1 MDQRDLL
8 ASVPEYLSIG
18 SMLKATPMMDG
29 GRRFVFIEAS
39 NEATDQQNEVV
50 LQKALSSSSDY
61 YLRYGN
67 LDIDHITQIG
77 AKAGIPDYTLFEIG
91 RPVEARF
98 ADGRTFVKGEIFAGT
113 GPAAER
119 ANQFWSSVTEVD
131 PPARWYPSVGG
142 AVLEKAVEIDPTTKL
157 RKAFVKRVRWTNI
170 GFSKTPVNQTVPTVA
185 TVPFGALAK
194 CWGVGGLDLS
204 KALEAGYATDAV
216 GKTGGAA
223 LGMQSLDAGGPAN
236 YFDFRNKLA
245 DAMRHGAAGDNPGIK
260 ELVEYSANTFG
271 LSRSDAAEWV
281 ERFVRDLKTG
291 LKKRSK
297 P

>member
-1 MDQRDLL
+1 MDQPDLL
-8 ASVPEYLSIG
+8 ASVPDYLSIG
-18 SMLKATPMMDG
+18 SMFKATPMMDG
-29 GRRFVFIEAS
+29 GRRLVFIEAS
-39 NEATDQQNEVV
+39 NEANDQQNEVV
-50 LQKALSSSSDY
+50 LEKALSSSSDY

-77 AKAGIPDYTLFEIG
+77 AKVGIPDYNLYEIG

-98 ADGRTFVKGEIFAGT
+98 SDGRTFVKGEIFSGA

-119 ANQFWSSVTEVD
+119 ANQFWSSLTELN

-142 AVLEKAVEIDPTTKL
+142 AVLERAVEIDPGTKL
-157 RKAFVKRVRWTNI
+157 PKTIIKRVRWTNI
-170 GFSKTPVNQTVPTVA
+170 GFSKTPVNQAVPTVA

-194 CWGVGGLDLS
+194 CWGVAGLDLS
-204 KALEAGYATDAV
+204 KALEASYATDAV

-223 LGMQSLDAGGPAN
+223 IGTQSIDTGPAN
-236 YFDFRNKLA
+236 YFDFRNQLA
-245 DAMRHGAAGDNPGIK
+245 GAMRSGAAGDNPGIK

-271 LSRSDAAEWV
+271 LTRSDAAEWV

>member
-1 MDQRDLL
+1 MDQPDLL
-8 ASVPEYLSIG
+8 ASVPDYLSIG
-18 SMLKATPMMDG
+18 SMFKATPMMDG
-29 GRRFVFIEAS
+29 GRRLVFIEAS
-39 NEATDQQNEVV
+39 NEANDQQNEVV
-50 LQKALSSSSDY
+50 LEKALSSSSDY

-77 AKAGIPDYTLFEIG
+77 AKVGIPDYNLYEIG
-91 RPVEARF
+91 RPIEARF
-98 ADGRTFVKGEIFAGT
+98 ADGRTFVKGEIFSGA

-119 ANQFWSSVTEVD
+119 ANQFWSSLTD
-131 PPARWYPSVGG
+131 LNPPARWYPSVGG
-142 AVLEKAVEIDPTTKL
+142 AVLERAVEIDPGTKL
-157 RKAFVKRVRWTNI
+157 RKAIIKRVRWTNI

-194 CWGVGGLDLS
+194 CWGVAGLDLS
-204 KALEAGYATDAV
+204 KALEASYATDSV

-223 LGMQSLDAGGPAN
+223 LGVQSIDTGPAN
-236 YFDFRNKLA
+236 YFDFRNQLA
-245 DAMRHGAAGDNPGIK
+245 GAMRNGAVGDDPGIK